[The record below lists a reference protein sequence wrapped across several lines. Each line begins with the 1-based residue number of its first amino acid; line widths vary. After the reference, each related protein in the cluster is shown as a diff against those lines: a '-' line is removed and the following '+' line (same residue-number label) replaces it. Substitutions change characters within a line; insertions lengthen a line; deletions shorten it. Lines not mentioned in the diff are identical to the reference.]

1 MYRESRFRSE
11 PENEYITP
19 VNITL
24 AVINVAVFFIM
35 SILERAF
42 GNQYLYQYGA
52 MFPPAV
58 LGGQWYRLIT
68 SSFIHF
74 DIAHLFNNML
84 LFITLGSYLERAFGK
99 IRYIIFFF
107 SAAVLSSLASMFH
120 MIYSKDLAFSA
131 GASGIVFG
139 MIGALLYMVIR
150 NKGRFQNL
158 TIRRFM
164 IMILLSLY
172 FGFVT
177 AGVDNAA
184 HVGGL
189 CAGFLL
195 GILLYRKEKAQKH
208 H

>member
-84 LFITLGSYLERAFGK
+84 LFIRT
-99 IRYIIFFF
+99 F
-107 SAAVLSSLASMFH
+107 SIS
-120 MIYSKDLAFSA
+120 
-131 GASGIVFG
+131 
-139 MIGALLYMVIR
+139 
-150 NKGRFQNL
+150 
-158 TIRRFM
+158 
-164 IMILLSLY
+164 
-172 FGFVT
+172 
-177 AGVDNAA
+177 
-184 HVGGL
+184 
-189 CAGFLL
+189 
-195 GILLYRKEKAQKH
+195 
-208 H
+208 

>member
-84 LFITLGSYLERAFGK
+84 LFITLGSYLERVFGK

>member
-1 MYRESRFRSE
+1 MDRQPRFRSG
-11 PENEYITP
+11 PEYEYITP
-19 VNITL
+19 VNITF

-35 SILERAF
+35 STMERIS
-42 GNQYLYQYGA
+42 GNPYLYQFGA

-58 LGGQWYRLIT
+58 LSGQWYRLLT

-74 DIAHLFNNML
+74 DLTHLFNNML
-84 LFITLGSYLERAFGK
+84 LFICLGSYLERAFGK
-99 IRYIIFFF
+99 IRYLIFFF
-107 SAAVLSSLASMFH
+107 GSAVLSSLASMFH
-120 MIYSKDLAFSA
+120 MIYSGDLAFSA

-158 TIRRFM
+158 TLRRFILM
-164 IMILLSLY
+164 IVLSLY
-172 FGFVT
+172 FGFAT
-177 AGVDNAA
+177 AGVDNAS

-195 GILLYRKEKAQKH
+195 GILLYRKEKQQNRH
-208 H
+208 

>member
-158 TIRRFM
+158 TIRSFM

>member
-1 MYRESRFRSE
+1 
-11 PENEYITP
+11 
-19 VNITL
+19 
-24 AVINVAVFFIM
+24 M

>member
-1 MYRESRFRSE
+1 M
-11 PENEYITP
+11 
-19 VNITL
+19 
-24 AVINVAVFFIM
+24 
-35 SILERAF
+35 
-42 GNQYLYQYGA
+42 
-52 MFPPAV
+52 
-58 LGGQWYRLIT
+58 
-68 SSFIHF
+68 
-74 DIAHLFNNML
+74 
-84 LFITLGSYLERAFGK
+84 
-99 IRYIIFFF
+99 
-107 SAAVLSSLASMFH
+107 
-120 MIYSKDLAFSA
+120 
-131 GASGIVFG
+131 FG

>member
-107 SAAVLSSLASMFH
+107 SAAVLSSLVSMFH

>member
-208 H
+208 Q

>member
-172 FGFVT
+172 FGVVT

>member
-184 HVGGL
+184 QVGGL

>member
-107 SAAVLSSLASMFH
+107 SAAVLSSLATMFH